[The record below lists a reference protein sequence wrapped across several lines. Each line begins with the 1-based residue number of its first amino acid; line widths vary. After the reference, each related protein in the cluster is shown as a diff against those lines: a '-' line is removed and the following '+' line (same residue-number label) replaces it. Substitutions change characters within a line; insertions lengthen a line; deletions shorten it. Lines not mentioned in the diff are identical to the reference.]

1 MTSSNEAA
9 ADRPPIGR
17 PPLPERRTPSES
29 TQRAKICRASTFS
42 DASPNAVA
50 TTLTQQFEALLE
62 ERGSRRVSRLARSFS
77 FDMSPDEVDTSH
89 IEGIKR
95 REDSIRSLAV
105 ASDEECDL
113 APPQKP
119 QRTDGGYSA
128 EEIALRRF
136 MSLIAWGSGLPVLKH
151 NRGRGKV
158 RRVLRFNDQV
168 GLLTSDTDP
177 KNSGTT
183 YYHKYLWRYICDTVG
198 LLESAPFHVFL
209 LTRYSTRSDE
219 WNVAM
224 LQRS

>member
-17 PPLPERRTPSES
+17 PPLAERRTPSAS
-29 TQRAKICRASTFS
+29 AQRAKFRRSVTFS
-42 DASPNAVA
+42 DASSNAA
-50 TTLTQQFEALLE
+50 TTTPKEQFEALVE
-62 ERGSRRVSRLARSFS
+62 DRGSRRVSRLARSFS
-77 FDMSPDEVDTSH
+77 FDTSPHEVDTSH

-105 ASDEECDL
+105 ASDEERDL

-136 MSLIAWGSGLPVLKH
+136 MTLIAWGSGLPVLKH

-177 KNSGTT
+177 KKSGTT
-183 YYHKYLWRYICDTVG
+183 CLKLRGILVIPWVC
-198 LLESAPFHVFL
+198 
-209 LTRYSTRSDE
+209 
-219 WNVAM
+219 
-224 LQRS
+224 